1 MTQLPEDGYQ
11 FGDVVV
17 DVLNLRLTVSG
28 VVRLLEPKSFR
39 LLQFLVENRRRVVPK
54 DEILNVVWE
63 G

>member
-1 MTQLPEDGYQ
+1 VTQLPEDGYQ